1 MIFFLI
7 FSIAVL
13 GGVVDEDLV
22 DDDQEGNV
30 KEAGKRN
37 QAKSFGMFFSLRRRV
52 KIYNTKTSKCI
63 IQNHTKL

>member
-1 MIFFLI
+1 MIYFLI
-7 FSIAVL
+7 FSIVVL

-37 QAKSFGMFFSLRRRV
+37 QAKSFGMFFSLRRR
-52 KIYNTKTSKCI
+52 N
-63 IQNHTKL
+63 